1 MSDLLKELGPTFLG
15 SRLKR
20 LGERMQAGA
29 ARVASDVGLPV
40 QPAHMPLLAALDG
53 QALTIGQ
60 LVQVVGVSQP
70 GITRGIGQLA
80 DLGLVE
86 SQQDRD
92 GDGRQRTISLTSG
105 GNAVLA
111 RAKLYVWPQIGEAVK
126 TLFGGRPEE
135 FMEQIAAIEAALAEH
150 SIDALAARST
160 PQLLTI
166 HEFSDEL
173 ASHFHD
179 INAEW
184 INAMFKLEAT
194 DREVLEN
201 PRAKI
206 VDPGGV
212 ILFVEARGLGIV
224 GTCALQK
231 TGARSFELT
240 KMGVR
245 ESARGLKAGEFLLE
259 AMIARAM
266 GLGAEPL
273 YLLSNARC
281 AAAIHLYEKLGF
293 EHDAGI
299 MADYGARYARCD
311 VAMRYRAPAR

>member
-1 MSDLLKELGPTFLG
+1 MSDLLQDLGATFLG

-29 ARVASDVGLPV
+29 AKVALDAGLPV

-53 QALTIGQ
+53 QALTVGQ

-70 GITRGIGQLA
+70 GITRGIGQLVE
-80 DLGLVE
+80 LGLVDSRQGE
-86 SQQDRD
+86 
-92 GDGRQRTISLTSG
+92 DGRQRTISLTPEG
-105 GNAVLA
+105 VAVLA
-111 RAKLYVWPQIGEAVK
+111 RAKLHMWPKVEEAVK
-126 TLFGGRPEE
+126 TLFGGKPED
-135 FMEQIAAIEAALAEH
+135 FLAQISAIEAALARTP
-150 SIDALAARST
+150 IDVLAARAS
-160 PQLLTI
+160 PQVLTI
-166 HEFSDEL
+166 HEFSDAL
-173 ASHFHD
+173 AHHFHD

-184 INAMFKLEAT
+184 IDAMFTLEAT

-201 PRAKI
+201 PRARI

-224 GTCALQK
+224 GACALQK

-259 AMIARAM
+259 AVIARAQE
-266 GLGAEPL
+266 LGAEPL
-273 YLLSNARC
+273 YLLSNAKC
-281 AAAIHLYEKLGF
+281 AAAIHLYEKHGF
-293 EHDAGI
+293 AHDAGI
-299 MADYGARYARCD
+299 MAEYGARYARCD
-311 VAMRYRAPAR
+311 VAMRYQLN